1 MGVKLVTSKPKL
13 IFAAMAGAAAM
24 AVASAVGIAGAS
36 TAANPPTVRS
46 LPYVAGA
53 VRVGRTV
60 TAQNGD
66 WAGTRPLTFSYL
78 WRRCGSA
85 GGSCVDLTAATSKTY
100 VLTSDDLGHRMRVR
114 VTATNSAG
122 SSSAVSR
129 PSNVVRAAATPPPP
143 GPSGQIKLSD
153 GKVSIPVTSVSA
165 PQRLIVSG
173 VEFTPSVVRSR
184 DPFTTRFRVTD
195 TRGFVVRGAL
205 VYMIGLPYGRIG
217 NVAEQQTGTDGWAS
231 FQVQPTGRLP
241 LVNGGA
247 LVVFVRAR
255 KPGDNVLA
263 GVSTRR
269 LVQVRLGAAQ

>member
-1 MGVKLVTSKPKL
+1 ML
-13 IFAAMAGAAAM
+13 AAAAGAAAT
-24 AVASAVGIAGAS
+24 AIASAVGIAGAS

-46 LPYVAGA
+46 LPSVIGT
-53 VRVGRTV
+53 VQVGQTL

-66 WAGTRPLTFSYL
+66 WAGTQPLSYAYQ
-78 WRRCGSA
+78 WRRCGK
-85 GGSCVDLTAATSKTY
+85 GGESCVAISGATAQTY
-100 VLTSDDLGHRMRVR
+100 VLVSADRGHRMRVR
-114 VTATNSAG
+114 VTASNSAG

-129 PSNVVRAAATPPPP
+129 PTAIVRPASQPS

-165 PQRLIVSG
+165 PERLIVSG

-184 DPFTTRFRVTD
+184 SPFTARFRVTD

-205 VYMIGLPYGRIG
+205 VYMIGLPYGRIA
-217 NVAEQQTGTDGWAS
+217 NVSEQATSTDGWVT
-231 FQVQPTGRLP
+231 FQVQPTARLP
-241 LVNGGA
+241 LQNGGA

-269 LVQVRLGAAQ
+269 LVQVRLGSPS

>member
-1 MGVKLVTSKPKL
+1 MHSRSKLM
-13 IFAAMAGAAAM
+13 FAAAAGAAAM

-36 TAANPPTVRS
+36 TAANPPTVQS
-46 LPYVAGA
+46 LPA
-53 VRVGRTV
+53 VTGVTEVGQTL
-60 TAQNGD
+60 TAANGT
-66 WAGTRPLTFSYL
+66 WGGTQPLTFTYQ
-78 WRRCGSA
+78 WRRCGRA
-85 GGSCVDLTAATSKTY
+85 GVSCINIAGATKQTY
-100 VLTSDDLGHRMRVR
+100 VLVAADRGKRMRVR

-129 PSNVVRAAATPPPP
+129 PSAIVRAAASPPPPPPP
-143 GPSGQIKLSD
+143 GPAGQIKLAD
-153 GKVSIPVTSVSA
+153 GKVSIPVTSVSS

-173 VEFTPSVVRSR
+173 VQFQPAVVRSR

-205 VYMIGLPYGRIG
+205 VYMIGLPYGRIA
-217 NVAEQQTGTDGWAS
+217 NVPEQATGTDGYVA
-231 FQVQPTGRLP
+231 FQVQPTARLP

-255 KPGDNVLA
+255 KPGENLLA

-269 LVQVRLGAAQ
+269 LVQVRLGAP

>member
-1 MGVKLVTSKPKL
+1 MQSRSKL
-13 IFAAMAGAAAM
+13 IMAAVAGAAAM
-24 AVASAVGIAGAS
+24 AIASAVGIAGAS
-36 TAANPPTVRS
+36 TAVDPPTVRS
-46 LPYVAGA
+46 LPYVTGTAQA
-53 VRVGRTV
+53 GRTL
-60 TAQNGD
+60 TARNGD
-66 WAGTRPLTFSYL
+66 WAGTKPLTFAYL
-78 WRRCGSA
+78 WRRCGS
-85 GGSCVDLTAATSKTY
+85 GGGNCADVSGATSQTY
-100 VLTSDDLGHRMRVR
+100 VLTSADAGHRMRVR
-114 VTATNSAG
+114 MTATNSAG

-129 PSNVVRAAATPPPP
+129 PTGIVRPAAAPPPP
-143 GPSGQIKLSD
+143 GPSGQIKLAD
-153 GKVSIPVTSVSA
+153 GKVSIPATSVDQ

-184 DPFTTRFRVTD
+184 DPFTARFRVTD

-217 NVAEQQTGTDGWAS
+217 NVAEQQTGTDGWIT
-231 FQVQPTGRLP
+231 FQVQPTARLP

-269 LVQVRLGAAQ
+269 LVQVRLGASSA